1 MKKCKKKNT
10 LKYAKIC
17 TRHFCL
23 LIIFRL
29 KDMKN
34 EFIFNSTIKI
44 SIIIKY
50 KQNNI

>member
-1 MKKCKKKNT
+1 MQKKKT

-17 TRHFCL
+17 TSHFCL
-23 LIIFRL
+23 LITFRL

-44 SIIIKY
+44 SIFIKY
-50 KQNNI
+50 KQI